1 MEQMITFSIQE
12 NLIKPTIEHE
22 RLMKLYL
29 QEDVTVYPNEVTS
42 ISTGVTINQ
51 LNEMIAT
58 IMGSSATFDNRL
70 LVHGDVMFNSTFEV
84 VVKIFNPNQYPV
96 YLKRGTEIVNVL
108 FSHAVAVD
116 VNVNV
121 NSSEVKSDNN
131 GLLEVLQT
139 SLASAHV
146 GYEMDSEFDEDERMS
161 FEDAL
166 AEFVSRLVKALNDGS
181 NSLYIDANDSLYEF
195 IQSTYDEL
203 ITTKIFEYIE
213 NTDLGVLLKL
223 NSESEVVE

>member
-29 QEDVTVYPNEVTS
+29 QEDVTVYPNEVTG

-51 LNEMIAT
+51 LNGMIAT

-108 FSHAVAVD
+108 FSHIVAVD
-116 VNVNV
+116 VN
-121 NSSEVKSDNN
+121 SSGVKSDNN
-131 GLLEVLQT
+131 GLLEVLQA

-166 AEFVSRLVKALNDGS
+166 AEFVTRLVKALNDGS

-203 ITTKIFEYIE
+203 ITTKIFDYIE

-223 NSESEVVE
+223 NSESEVV

>member
-1 MEQMITFSIQE
+1 MITFSIQE

-42 ISTGVTINQ
+42 ILTGVTINQ
-51 LNEMIAT
+51 LNGMIAT

-70 LVHGDVMFNSTFEV
+70 LVHGDVIFDSTFEV
-84 VVKIFNPNQYPV
+84 ALKVFNPNQYPV
-96 YLKRGTEIVNVL
+96 YLKRGNEIVNIL
-108 FSHAVAVD
+108 FSHIVAVD
-116 VNVNV
+116 VK
-121 NSSEVKSDNN
+121 SSEVESDNN
-131 GLLEVLQT
+131 GLFEVLQT

-203 ITTKIFEYIE
+203 ITTKIFDYIE
-213 NTDLGVLLKL
+213 NTNLGVLLKL
-223 NSESEVVE
+223 NSESEVV

>member
-1 MEQMITFSIQE
+1 MITFSIQE
-12 NLIKPTIEHE
+12 NSIKPIIEHE
-22 RLMKLYL
+22 RLMRLYL

-51 LNEMIAT
+51 SSGMIAT

-70 LVHGDVMFNSTFEV
+70 LVHEDVVFNSTFEV

-108 FSHAVAVD
+108 FSHVVAVNVKSSD
-116 VNVNV
+116 V
-121 NSSEVKSDNN
+121 ESDNN

-139 SLASAHV
+139 ILASAHV
-146 GYEMDSEFDEDERMS
+146 GYEMDSEFDEDKRMS

-166 AEFVSRLVKALNDGS
+166 AEFVTRLVKALNDGS

>member
-1 MEQMITFSIQE
+1 MEQMITFSTRE
-12 NLIKPTIEHE
+12 NSIKPIIEHD
-22 RLMKLYL
+22 RLMRLYL
-29 QEDVTVYPNEVTS
+29 HEDVTVYPNEVTN

-51 LNEMIAT
+51 SNGMIAT

-70 LVHGDVMFNSTFEV
+70 LVHDDVVFDSTFNV
-84 VVKIFNPNQYPV
+84 VVKVFNPNQYLV
-96 YLKRGTEIVNVL
+96 HLKRGVEIARVL
-108 FSHAVAVD
+108 FNHAFMID
-116 VNVNV
+116 VKSN
-121 NSSEVKSDNN
+121 EVKSDNN
-131 GLLEVLQT
+131 GLLEVLQS

-166 AEFVSRLVKALNDGS
+166 AEFVTRLVKALNDGS
-181 NSLYIDANDSLYEF
+181 DTLYVEANDSLYEF

-223 NSESEVVE
+223 NSESEVV

>member
-1 MEQMITFSIQE
+1 MEKMITFSIQE
-12 NLIKPTIEHE
+12 NSIKPIIEHD

-29 QEDVTVYPNEVTS
+29 QEDVTVYPNEVTN

-51 LNEMIAT
+51 LNGMIAT
-58 IMGSSATFDNRL
+58 IMGSSATFNSRL
-70 LVHGDVMFNSTFEV
+70 LVHNDVVFNSTFEV

-96 YLKRGTEIVNVL
+96 YLKRGMEIVNIL
-108 FSHAVAVD
+108 FSQSVTVD
-116 VNVNV
+116 VK
-121 NSSEVKSDNN
+121 STETKSENN

>member
-1 MEQMITFSIQE
+1 MEKMITFSVQE
-12 NLIKPTIEHE
+12 NLIKPTIEHK

-51 LNEMIAT
+51 SSGMIAT

-70 LVHGDVMFNSTFEV
+70 LVHGGVVFDSTSDVA
-84 VVKIFNPNQYPV
+84 VKVFNPNQYPV

-108 FSHAVAVD
+108 FSHTVAVD
-116 VNVNV
+116 V

-223 NSESEVVE
+223 NSESEVV

>member
-1 MEQMITFSIQE
+1 MITFSIQE
-12 NLIKPTIEHE
+12 NSIKPIIEHD

-51 LNEMIAT
+51 LNGMIAT
-58 IMGSSATFDNRL
+58 IMGSSATFNSRL
-70 LVHGDVMFNSTFEV
+70 LVHNYVVFNSTFEV

-108 FSHAVAVD
+108 FSQSVTVD
-116 VNVNV
+116 VK
-121 NSSEVKSDNN
+121 STETKSENN

-166 AEFVSRLVKALNDGS
+166 AEFVSRLVRALNDGS

>member
-1 MEQMITFSIQE
+1 MEKMITFSTQE
-12 NLIKPTIEHE
+12 NSIKPIIEYD

-51 LNEMIAT
+51 LNGMIAT
-58 IMGSSATFDNRL
+58 IMGSSATFNSRL
-70 LVHGDVMFNSTFEV
+70 LVHNDVVFNSTFEV

-96 YLKRGTEIVNVL
+96 YLKRGMEIVNVL
-108 FSHAVAVD
+108 FSQSVTVD
-116 VNVNV
+116 VK
-121 NSSEVKSDNN
+121 STETKSENN

>member
-1 MEQMITFSIQE
+1 MITFSIQE
-12 NLIKPTIEHE
+12 NSIKPIIEHD

-29 QEDVTVYPNEVTS
+29 QEDVTVYPNEVTN
-42 ISTGVTINQ
+42 ISTGVVINQ
-51 LNEMIAT
+51 LSGMIAT

-70 LVHGDVMFNSTFEV
+70 LVHNDVVFNSTFEV
-84 VVKIFNPNQYPV
+84 ILKVFNPNQYPV
-96 YLKRGTEIVNVL
+96 HLKRGMEIVNIL
-108 FSHAVAVD
+108 FSQSVTVD
-116 VNVNV
+116 MK
-121 NSSEVKSDNN
+121 STETKSENN

-166 AEFVSRLVKALNDGS
+166 AEFVTRLVKALNDGS

-223 NSESEVVE
+223 NSESEVV

>member
-42 ISTGVTINQ
+42 ISTEVTINQ
-51 LNEMIAT
+51 SDGMIAT

-70 LVHGDVMFNSTFEV
+70 LVHGDVVFNSTFEV

-96 YLKRGTEIVNVL
+96 YLKRGTEILNVL
-108 FSHAVAVD
+108 FSHTVAVD
-116 VNVNV
+116 I

-146 GYEMDSEFDEDERMS
+146 GYEMDSEFDENERMS

-166 AEFVSRLVKALNDGS
+166 AEFVTRLVKALNDGS

>member
-42 ISTGVTINQ
+42 ISTEVTINQ
-51 LNEMIAT
+51 SDGMIAT

-70 LVHGDVMFNSTFEV
+70 LVHGDVVFNSTFEV

-108 FSHAVAVD
+108 FSHTVAVD
-116 VNVNV
+116 I

-146 GYEMDSEFDEDERMS
+146 GYEMDSEFDENERMS

-166 AEFVSRLVKALNDGS
+166 AEFVTRLVKALNDGS

-223 NSESEVVE
+223 NSESEVV

>member
-1 MEQMITFSIQE
+1 MEQMITFSTQE
-12 NLIKPTIEHE
+12 NSIKPIIEHD
-22 RLMKLYL
+22 RLMRLYSH
-29 QEDVTVYPNEVTS
+29 EDVTVYPNEVTN

-51 LNEMIAT
+51 SSGMVAT

-70 LVHGDVMFNSTFEV
+70 LVHGGVVFDSTFEV
-84 VVKIFNPNQYPV
+84 VLKVFNPNQYPV
-96 YLKRGTEIVNVL
+96 TLKRGIEVVDVL
-108 FSHAVAVD
+108 FSQAVGVST
-116 VNVNV
+116 N
-121 NSSEVKSDNN
+121 EVKTENN

>member
-1 MEQMITFSIQE
+1 MEKMITFSIQE

-29 QEDVTVYPNEVTS
+29 QEDVTVYPNEVTN
-42 ISTGVTINQ
+42 ISTGVTVNQ
-51 LNEMIAT
+51 LSGMIAT

-70 LVHGDVMFNSTFEV
+70 LVHGGVVFDSTFEV

-96 YLKRGTEIVNVL
+96 YLKRGMEIVNVL
-108 FSHAVAVD
+108 FSQSVTVD
-116 VNVNV
+116 AK
-121 NSSEVKSDNN
+121 STETKSENN
-131 GLLEVLQT
+131 GLLEVIQT

-166 AEFVSRLVKALNDGS
+166 AEFVTRLVKALNDGS
-181 NSLYIDANDSLYEF
+181 NSLYIDVNDSLYEF

-223 NSESEVVE
+223 NSESEVV

>member
-1 MEQMITFSIQE
+1 MEQTITFSIQE
-12 NLIKPTIEHE
+12 NLIKPTIEHK
-22 RLMKLYL
+22 RLMKIYL

-51 LNEMIAT
+51 SDGMIAT
-58 IMGSSATFDNRL
+58 IMGSSATFNSRL
-70 LVHGDVMFNSTFEV
+70 LVHNDVVFNSTFEV
-84 VVKIFNPNQYPV
+84 VVKVFNPNQYPV

-108 FSHAVAVD
+108 FSHTVAFD
-116 VNVNV
+116 V
-121 NSSEVKSDNN
+121 NSSEVKSGNN

-146 GYEMDSEFDEDERMS
+146 GYEMDFEFDEDERMS

-166 AEFVSRLVKALNDGS
+166 AEFVTRLVKALNDGS

-203 ITTKIFEYIE
+203 ITTKIFDYIE

-223 NSESEVVE
+223 NSESEVVS

>member
-1 MEQMITFSIQE
+1 MITFSIQE

-51 LNEMIAT
+51 SNGTIAT
-58 IMGSSATFDNRL
+58 IMGSSAAFNSRL
-70 LVHGDVMFNSTFEV
+70 LVHNDVVFNSTFEV

-108 FSHAVAVD
+108 FSQA
-116 VNVNV
+116 VNVK
-121 NSSEVKSDNN
+121 STETKSENN

-166 AEFVSRLVKALNDGS
+166 AEFVTRLVKALNDGS

>member
-1 MEQMITFSIQE
+1 MITFSIQE
-12 NLIKPTIEHE
+12 NSIKPIIEHD

-29 QEDVTVYPNEVTS
+29 QEDVTVYPNEVTN

-51 LNEMIAT
+51 LSGMIAT

-70 LVHGDVMFNSTFEV
+70 LIHGGVVFDSTFEV
-84 VVKIFNPNQYPV
+84 VLKVFNPNQYPV
-96 YLKRGTEIVNVL
+96 TLKRGVEIVDVL
-108 FSHAVAVD
+108 FSQAVGVST
-116 VNVNV
+116 N
-121 NSSEVKSDNN
+121 EVKNENN

-146 GYEMDSEFDEDERMS
+146 GYEMDSEFDEGERMS

-166 AEFVSRLVKALNDGS
+166 AEFVTRLVKALNDGS

-223 NSESEVVE
+223 NSESEVV

>member
-12 NLIKPTIEHE
+12 NSIKPIIEYD

-29 QEDVTVYPNEVTS
+29 QEDVTVYPNEVIN

-51 LNEMIAT
+51 LNGMIAT

-70 LVHGDVMFNSTFEV
+70 LVHGGVVFNSTFEV
-84 VVKIFNPNQYPV
+84 ILKVFNPNQYPV
-96 YLKRGTEIVNVL
+96 YLKRGMEIVNVL
-108 FSHAVAVD
+108 FGQSVTVD
-116 VNVNV
+116 VK
-121 NSSEVKSDNN
+121 STETKSENN

-166 AEFVSRLVKALNDGS
+166 AEFVTRLVKALNDGS

>member
-1 MEQMITFSIQE
+1 MITFSIQE
-12 NLIKPTIEHE
+12 NSIKPIIEHD

-29 QEDVTVYPNEVTS
+29 QEDVTVYPNEITN

-51 LNEMIAT
+51 LNGMIAT
-58 IMGSSATFDNRL
+58 IMGSSATFTSRL
-70 LVHGDVMFNSTFEV
+70 LVHNDVVFNSTFEV

-96 YLKRGTEIVNVL
+96 YLKRGMEIVNVL
-108 FSHAVAVD
+108 FSQSVTVD
-116 VNVNV
+116 VK
-121 NSSEVKSDNN
+121 STETKSENN

>member
-12 NLIKPTIEHE
+12 NSIKPIIEHD

-29 QEDVTVYPNEVTS
+29 QEDVTVYPNEVTN

-51 LNEMIAT
+51 LGGMIAT
-58 IMGSSATFDNRL
+58 IMGSSAAFDNRL
-70 LVHGDVMFNSTFEV
+70 LVHGGVVFDSTFEV
-84 VVKIFNPNQYPV
+84 VLKVFNPNQYPV
-96 YLKRGTEIVNVL
+96 TLKRGVEIVDVL
-108 FSHAVAVD
+108 FSQAVGVST
-116 VNVNV
+116 N
-121 NSSEVKSDNN
+121 EVKTENN

-146 GYEMDSEFDEDERMS
+146 GYEMDSEFDEGERMS

-166 AEFVSRLVKALNDGS
+166 AEFVTRLVKALNDGS

-223 NSESEVVE
+223 NSESEVV

>member
-1 MEQMITFSIQE
+1 MEKMITFSIQE

-29 QEDVTVYPNEVTS
+29 QEDVTVYPSEVTS

-51 LNEMIAT
+51 SNGMIAT
-58 IMGSSATFDNRL
+58 IMGSSVTFDNRL
-70 LVHGDVMFNSTFEV
+70 LVHGDVVFNSTFEV

-108 FSHAVAVD
+108 FSHIVAVD
-116 VNVNV
+116 V

>member
-1 MEQMITFSIQE
+1 MEKMITFSIQE

-29 QEDVTVYPNEVTS
+29 QEDVRVYPNEVTD
-42 ISTGVTINQ
+42 ISTGVEVNQ
-51 LNEMIAT
+51 LSGMIAT
-58 IMGSSATFDNRL
+58 IMGSSATFNSRL
-70 LVHGDVMFNSTFEV
+70 LVHNDVVFNSTFEV

-108 FSHAVAVD
+108 FSQA
-116 VNVNV
+116 VNVK
-121 NSSEVKSDNN
+121 STETKSENN

-166 AEFVSRLVKALNDGS
+166 AEFVTRLVKALNDGS

-203 ITTKIFEYIE
+203 ITTKIFDYIE

-223 NSESEVVE
+223 NSESEVV

>member
-1 MEQMITFSIQE
+1 MEKMITFSIQE

-29 QEDVTVYPNEVTS
+29 QEDVTVYPSEVTS

-51 LNEMIAT
+51 SNGMIAT
-58 IMGSSATFDNRL
+58 IMGSSVTFDNRL
-70 LVHGDVMFNSTFEV
+70 LVHGDVVFNSTFEV

-108 FSHAVAVD
+108 FSHTVAVD
-116 VNVNV
+116 V

-203 ITTKIFEYIE
+203 ITTKIFDYIE

-223 NSESEVVE
+223 NSESEVV

>member
-1 MEQMITFSIQE
+1 MIAFSIQE
-12 NLIKPTIEHE
+12 NSIKPIIEYD

-51 LNEMIAT
+51 LNGMIAT

-70 LVHGDVMFNSTFEV
+70 LVHGDVVFNSTFEV

-96 YLKRGTEIVNVL
+96 YLKCGTEIVNVL
-108 FSHAVAVD
+108 FSHTVAVD
-116 VNVNV
+116 VS
-121 NSSEVKSDNN
+121 SSEVKSDNN

-203 ITTKIFEYIE
+203 ITTKIFDYIE

-223 NSESEVVE
+223 NSESEVV

>member
-1 MEQMITFSIQE
+1 MEQMIAFSIQE
-12 NLIKPTIEHE
+12 NSIKPIIEYD

-51 LNEMIAT
+51 LNGMIAT

-70 LVHGDVMFNSTFEV
+70 LVHGDVVFNSTFEV

-108 FSHAVAVD
+108 FSHTVAVD
-116 VNVNV
+116 VS
-121 NSSEVKSDNN
+121 SSEVKSDNN

-203 ITTKIFEYIE
+203 ITTKIFDYIE

-223 NSESEVVE
+223 NSESEVV

>member
-12 NLIKPTIEHE
+12 NSIKPIIEHD

-29 QEDVTVYPNEVTS
+29 QEDVTVYPNEVTN
-42 ISTGVTINQ
+42 ISTVVTINQ
-51 LNEMIAT
+51 LNGMIAT
-58 IMGSSATFDNRL
+58 IMGSSATFNSRL
-70 LVHGDVMFNSTFEV
+70 LVHNDVVFNSTFEV

-96 YLKRGTEIVNVL
+96 TLKRGVEIVNVL
-108 FSHAVAVD
+108 FSQSVAVD
-116 VNVNV
+116 VN
-121 NSSEVKSDNN
+121 STDVKAENN

-146 GYEMDSEFDEDERMS
+146 GYEMDSEFDEGERMS

-166 AEFVSRLVKALNDGS
+166 AEFVARLVKALNDGS

-213 NTDLGVLLKL
+213 NTDLGVLFKL
-223 NSESEVVE
+223 NSESEVV

>member
-1 MEQMITFSIQE
+1 MITFSIQE

-29 QEDVTVYPNEVTS
+29 QEDVTVYPNEVTG

-51 LNEMIAT
+51 LNGMIAT

-108 FSHAVAVD
+108 FSQSVTVD
-116 VNVNV
+116 VK
-121 NSSEVKSDNN
+121 STETKSENN

-166 AEFVSRLVKALNDGS
+166 AEFVTRLVKALNDGS

-203 ITTKIFEYIE
+203 ITTKIFDYIE

-223 NSESEVVE
+223 NSESEVV

>member
-1 MEQMITFSIQE
+1 MITFSTQE
-12 NLIKPTIEHE
+12 NSIKPIIEHD
-22 RLMKLYL
+22 RLMRLYL
-29 QEDVTVYPNEVTS
+29 HEDVTVYPNEVTN

-51 LNEMIAT
+51 LSGMIAT
-58 IMGSSATFDNRL
+58 IMGSSAAFDNRL
-70 LVHGDVMFNSTFEV
+70 LVHGDVVFDSTFEV
-84 VVKIFNPNQYPV
+84 VLKVFNPNQYPV
-96 YLKRGTEIVNVL
+96 TLKRGVEIVDVL
-108 FSHAVAVD
+108 FSQAVGVST
-116 VNVNV
+116 N
-121 NSSEVKSDNN
+121 EVKNENN

-146 GYEMDSEFDEDERMS
+146 GYEMDSEFDEGERMS

-166 AEFVSRLVKALNDGS
+166 AEFVTRLVKALNDGS
-181 NSLYIDANDSLYEF
+181 DTLYVEANDSLYEF

-223 NSESEVVE
+223 NSESEVV

>member
-51 LNEMIAT
+51 SNGTIAT
-58 IMGSSATFDNRL
+58 IMGSSATFNSRL
-70 LVHGDVMFNSTFEV
+70 LVHNDVVFNSTFEV

-108 FSHAVAVD
+108 FSQA
-116 VNVNV
+116 VNVK
-121 NSSEVKSDNN
+121 STETKSENN

-166 AEFVSRLVKALNDGS
+166 AEFVTRLVKALNDGS

>member
-12 NLIKPTIEHE
+12 NSIKPIIEYD

-51 LNEMIAT
+51 SSGMIAT
-58 IMGSSATFDNRL
+58 IMGSNATFNSRL
-70 LVHGDVMFNSTFEV
+70 LVHNDVVFNSTFEV

-108 FSHAVAVD
+108 FSHTVAVD
-116 VNVNV
+116 V

>member
-12 NLIKPTIEHE
+12 NSIKPIIEHD
-22 RLMKLYL
+22 RLMRLYL
-29 QEDVTVYPNEVTS
+29 QEDVTVYPNEVTN

-58 IMGSSATFDNRL
+58 IMGSSATFNSRL
-70 LVHGDVMFNSTFEV
+70 LVHNDVVFNSTFEV

-96 YLKRGTEIVNVL
+96 YLKRGMEIVNVL
-108 FSHAVAVD
+108 FSQSVTVD
-116 VNVNV
+116 VK
-121 NSSEVKSDNN
+121 STETKSENN

-146 GYEMDSEFDEDERMS
+146 GYDMDSEFDEDGRMS

-181 NSLYIDANDSLYEF
+181 NSLYIDANDLLYEF

>member
-12 NLIKPTIEHE
+12 NLIKPTIEHA
-22 RLMKLYL
+22 RLMRLYL

-51 LNEMIAT
+51 SNGMIAT
-58 IMGSSATFDNRL
+58 IMGSSATFNSRL
-70 LVHGDVMFNSTFEV
+70 LVHNDVVFNSTFEV

-96 YLKRGTEIVNVL
+96 YLERGMEIVNVL
-108 FSHAVAVD
+108 FSQE

-121 NSSEVKSDNN
+121 KSTENKSENN

-146 GYEMDSEFDEDERMS
+146 GYEMDSEFDEGERMS

-166 AEFVSRLVKALNDGS
+166 AEFVTRLVKALNDGS

-203 ITTKIFEYIE
+203 ITTKIFDYIE

-223 NSESEVVE
+223 NSESEVV

>member
-1 MEQMITFSIQE
+1 MEKMITFSIQE
-12 NLIKPTIEHE
+12 NSIKPTIEHE

-29 QEDVTVYPNEVTS
+29 QEDVTVYPNEVTR

-51 LNEMIAT
+51 LNGMIAT

-70 LVHGDVMFNSTFEV
+70 LVHNDVVFNSTFEV
-84 VVKIFNPNQYPV
+84 ILKVFNPNQYPV
-96 YLKRGTEIVNVL
+96 HLKRGMEIVNIL
-108 FSHAVAVD
+108 FSQSVTVD
-116 VNVNV
+116 MK
-121 NSSEVKSDNN
+121 STETKSENN

-166 AEFVSRLVKALNDGS
+166 AEFVTRLVKALNDGS

-223 NSESEVVE
+223 NSESEVV

>member
-12 NLIKPTIEHE
+12 NSIKPIIEHD
-22 RLMKLYL
+22 RLMRIYL
-29 QEDVTVYPNEVTS
+29 HEDVTVYPNEVTN
-42 ISTGVTINQ
+42 ISTGVTVNQ
-51 LNEMIAT
+51 SSGMVAT

-70 LVHGDVMFNSTFEV
+70 LVHGDVVFDSTFEV
-84 VVKIFNPNQYPV
+84 VLKVFNPNQYPV
-96 YLKRGTEIVNVL
+96 YLKRGTEIINIL

-116 VNVNV
+116 VK
-121 NSSEVKSDNN
+121 SSDVKSDNN

-146 GYEMDSEFDEDERMS
+146 GYEMDSEFDKDERMS

-203 ITTKIFEYIE
+203 ITTKIFDYIE
-213 NTDLGVLLKL
+213 NTNLGVLLKL
-223 NSESEVVE
+223 NSESEVV

>member
-1 MEQMITFSIQE
+1 MITFSIQE
-12 NLIKPTIEHE
+12 NSIKPIIEHE
-22 RLMKLYL
+22 RLMRLYL

-51 LNEMIAT
+51 SSGMIAT

-70 LVHGDVMFNSTFEV
+70 LVHEDVVFNSTFEV

-108 FSHAVAVD
+108 FSHVVAVNVKSSD
-116 VNVNV
+116 V
-121 NSSEVKSDNN
+121 ESDNN

-146 GYEMDSEFDEDERMS
+146 GYEMDSEFDEDKRMS

-166 AEFVSRLVKALNDGS
+166 AEFVTRLVKALNDGS

>member
-1 MEQMITFSIQE
+1 MITFSIQE
-12 NLIKPTIEHE
+12 NSIKPIIEHD

-29 QEDVTVYPNEVTS
+29 QEDVTVYPNEVTN

-51 LNEMIAT
+51 LSGMIAT

-70 LVHGDVMFNSTFEV
+70 LVHGGVVFDSTFEV
-84 VVKIFNPNQYPV
+84 VLKVFNPNQYPV
-96 YLKRGTEIVNVL
+96 TIKRGMEIVDVL
-108 FSHAVAVD
+108 FSQAIGVST
-116 VNVNV
+116 N
-121 NSSEVKSDNN
+121 EVKSENN

-146 GYEMDSEFDEDERMS
+146 GYEMDSEFDEGERMS

-166 AEFVSRLVKALNDGS
+166 AEFVTRLVKALNDGS

-223 NSESEVVE
+223 NSESEVV

>member
-12 NLIKPTIEHE
+12 NSIKPIIEYD

-29 QEDVTVYPNEVTS
+29 QEDVTVYPSEVTN

-51 LNEMIAT
+51 LNGMIAT
-58 IMGSSATFDNRL
+58 IMGSSATFNSRL
-70 LVHGDVMFNSTFEV
+70 LVHNDVVLNSTFEV

-96 YLKRGTEIVNVL
+96 YLKRGMEIVNVL
-108 FSHAVAVD
+108 FSQSVTVD
-116 VNVNV
+116 VK
-121 NSSEVKSDNN
+121 STETKSENN

>member
-1 MEQMITFSIQE
+1 MITFSIQE
-12 NLIKPTIEHE
+12 NLIKPIIEHD
-22 RLMKLYL
+22 RLMKLYS
-29 QEDVTVYPNEVTS
+29 QEDVTVYPNEVTN
-42 ISTGVTINQ
+42 ISTGVIINQ
-51 LNEMIAT
+51 LSGMVAT
-58 IMGSSATFDNRL
+58 IMGSSTTFDNRL
-70 LVHGDVMFNSTFEV
+70 LVHGDVVFDLTFEV
-84 VVKIFNPNQYPV
+84 VLKVFNPNQYPV
-96 YLKRGTEIVNVL
+96 TLKRGVEIVNVL
-108 FSHAVAVD
+108 FSQSVSVD
-116 VNVNV
+116 VN
-121 NSSEVKSDNN
+121 STDVKAENN

-146 GYEMDSEFDEDERMS
+146 GYEMDSEFDEGARMS

-166 AEFVSRLVKALNDGS
+166 AEFVARLVKALNDGS

-223 NSESEVVE
+223 NSESEVV

>member
-12 NLIKPTIEHE
+12 NLIKPIIEHD

-29 QEDVTVYPNEVTS
+29 QEDVTVYPNEVTN
-42 ISTGVTINQ
+42 ISTGVIINQ
-51 LNEMIAT
+51 LSGMVAT
-58 IMGSSATFDNRL
+58 IMGSSTTFDNRL
-70 LVHGDVMFNSTFEV
+70 LVHGDVVFDLTFEV
-84 VVKIFNPNQYPV
+84 VLKVFNPNQYPV
-96 YLKRGTEIVNVL
+96 TLKRGVEIVNVL
-108 FSHAVAVD
+108 FSQSVAVD
-116 VNVNV
+116 VN
-121 NSSEVKSDNN
+121 STETKSENN